1 MEKSKLQ
8 EIKNQFADV
17 WKQFQ
22 PGEASS
28 NLPPNDGAI
37 VKDVAVSSD
46 SITKVS
52 EISKRDLFTELSGPI
67 SRLNLPKV
75 NVDPWSAF
83 WLVLATMVGGTG
95 LTSYLLLIAVP
106 PTPSCQ
112 GIAPLSSDGE
122 RLYCAQVGAET
133 REVPKIRT
141 AVNLVKDWTEGHP
154 LYGEAQRLLT
164 VWSQDLTKIGRK
176 QLNSGEIQQAISTL
190 RVIPPTSPTYAKTQE
205 LIAKWSDQ
213 AQDSAS
219 IDAKFEQSIKL
230 GDWNGAFGI
239 LQSVQRMR
247 GSYWNTHKHEQMS
260 FKLAQERDAW
270 DKLQEA
276 KDAIEGKEFSSYT
289 VGARRSDLEV
299 NKPGKGKDKKEEVV
313 PLPTEPA
320 PIVKAMELANQIN
333 PKTYVYQQGQTLRS
347 AWSQQLVKL
356 TVDRYKAQNFNEAIA
371 IAQKVP
377 YDVAAYPEAQDWVK
391 LNQAS
396 VSAGKRHILALMDA
410 VTQTKRIQKTSPI
423 YTLAKGKQANWQ
435 GLLKQQTQLQWA
447 KTIASFQQP
456 ATLALAIETAKQVPA
471 QSEEGKSLQSE
482 ISNWSRQIETVDN
495 RVILAKATQIVANG
509 ATLVNLKA
517 AVHLAGKISKDRPMG
532 EEATTAVAGWTE
544 KIQTIE
550 DRPILENAQA
560 LAKQGQ
566 LSKAIEVGN
575 RIAPG
580 RALYHDM
587 QADVRYWSLE
597 LQEIADRRTLAQ
609 AIGTYRRGNISNA
622 IALAASIGR
631 RSPVYGES
639 RSYVADWRLL
649 LAPRMVEP
657 RTVTPRMVT
666 PRTIGNRWVENNS
679 EN

>member
-1 MEKSKLQ
+1 MEKSKFQ
-8 EIKNQFADV
+8 EIRTQVVDV

-22 PGEASS
+22 PGQPTHK
-28 NLPPNDGAI
+28 LPARNGAI
-37 VKDVAVSSD
+37 SEERLSD
-46 SITKVS
+46 NGSMTKVS
-52 EISKRDLFTELSGPI
+52 EISKRDLFTEISGPI
-67 SRLNLPKV
+67 SKLNLPKV

-83 WLVLATMVGGTG
+83 WVVLATMVGGTG

-141 AVNLVKDWTEGHP
+141 AVNLVKDWGESHP
-154 LYGEAQRLLT
+154 LYGEAQRLLAT
-164 VWSQDLTKIGRK
+164 WSQDLTRIGRK

-190 RVIPPTSPTYAKTQE
+190 KIVPPTSPAYDKTQE

-213 AQDSAS
+213 AKHSVS
-219 IDAKFEQSIKL
+219 IDAKFERSMKL
-230 GDWNGAFGI
+230 GDWNAAFGI

-289 VGARRSDLEV
+289 VGAKRPDLETASAS
-299 NKPGKGKDKKEEVV
+299 KQGKDAEVEEEL
-313 PLPTEPA
+313 LPTEPE
-320 PIVKAMELANQIN
+320 PIVKAMEIANQIN
-333 PKTYVYQQGQTLRS
+333 PKTYVYHQGQALRS
-347 AWSQQLVKL
+347 GWSQQLVSL
-356 TVDRYKAQNFNEAIA
+356 AVDRYKAQNFNEAIS

-377 YDVAAYPEAQDWVK
+377 DDVASYQEAQDWVK
-391 LNQAS
+391 LNQAH
-396 VSAGKRHILALMDA
+396 VAAGKRHLLALMDA
-410 VTQTKRIQKTSPI
+410 VAQTKQIAKTSPI
-423 YTLAKGKQANWQ
+423 YALAKGKQANWQ

-456 ATLALAIETAKQVPA
+456 ATLAMAIETAKQVPPN
-471 QSEEGKSLQSE
+471 SESGKALQSE
-482 ISNWSRQIETVDN
+482 IATWSRQIETVDN

-509 ATLVNLKA
+509 ASLTNLKA
-517 AVHLAGKISKDRPMG
+517 AVHLAGKITKDRPMG
-532 EEATTAVAGWTE
+532 EEVTVAVAEWTE

-550 DRPILENAQA
+550 DQPILENAQA
-560 LAKQGQ
+560 LAKQGH

-580 RALYHDM
+580 RALYKDM
-587 QADVRYWSLE
+587 QSDVRYWSLE
-597 LQEIADRRTLAQ
+597 LQEIADRRTLQQ
-609 AIGTYRRGNISNA
+609 AISTYRRGNISNA
-622 IALAASIGR
+622 INIAASIGR
-631 RSPVYGES
+631 RSPVYGEA

-649 LAPRMVEP
+649 IAPRMVGTQSITWE
-657 RTVTPRMVT
+657 
-666 PRTIGNRWVENNS
+666 
-679 EN
+679 

>member
-1 MEKSKLQ
+1 MEKNKLQ
-8 EIKNQFADV
+8 EIKNQFTDV

-22 PGEASS
+22 PGAATS
-28 NLPPNDGAI
+28 NLSPNDGAI
-37 VKDVAVSSD
+37 AKDVVASGD

-52 EISKRDLFTELSGPI
+52 EISKRDLFSEISGPI

-112 GIAPLSSDGE
+112 GIAPLSSDVE

-133 REVPKIRT
+133 REVPKIRA
-141 AVNLVKDWTEGHP
+141 AVNLVQDWTEGHP

-164 VWSQDLTKIGRK
+164 AWSQDLTKIGRK
-176 QLNSGEIQQAISTL
+176 QLNKGDIQQAISTL

-213 AQDSAS
+213 AKDSAS
-219 IDAKFEQSIKL
+219 IDAKFEQSIKT
-230 GDWNGAFGI
+230 GDWNAAFGI

-289 VGARRSDLEV
+289 VGAKRPDLEV
-299 NKPGKGKDKKEEVV
+299 NKKGKDKGKQAEVV

-320 PIVKAMELANQIN
+320 PILKAMELANQIN

-347 AWSQQLVKL
+347 SWSQQLVKL

-377 YDVAAYPEAQDWVK
+377 YDVPSYPEAQDWVK

-517 AVHLAGKISKDRPMG
+517 AVHLAEKISKDRPMG

-550 DRPILENAQA
+550 DLPILENAQA
-560 LAKQGQ
+560 LAKQGH

-649 LAPRMVEP
+649 LVP
-657 RTVTPRMVT
+657 RTVVT
-666 PRTIGNRWVENNS
+666 PRTIGTRLFEDNGER
-679 EN
+679 

>member
-8 EIKNQFADV
+8 EIKNQFTDV

-28 NLPPNDGAI
+28 DLPPNDGAI
-37 VKDVAVSSD
+37 IKDIAASSD

-52 EISKRDLFTELSGPI
+52 EISRRDLFTEISGPI

-112 GIAPLSSDGE
+112 GIAPLSSDVE

-164 VWSQDLTKIGRK
+164 AWSQDLTKIGRK
-176 QLNSGEIQQAISTL
+176 QLNSGDIQQAISTL
-190 RVIPPTSPTYAKTQE
+190 RVIPPTSPTYDKTQE

-213 AQDSAS
+213 AKDSAS
-219 IDAKFEQSIKL
+219 IDAKFEQSIKT
-230 GDWNGAFGI
+230 GDWNAAFGI

-289 VGARRSDLEV
+289 VGAKRPDLEV
-299 NKPGKGKDKKEEVV
+299 HKKGKDKDKKEEVV

-377 YDVAAYPEAQDWVK
+377 DDVASYAEAQDWVK

-396 VSAGKRHILALMDA
+396 VSAGKRHLLALMDA

-423 YTLAKGKQANWQ
+423 YILAKGKQANWQ

-509 ATLVNLKA
+509 ASLVNLKA

-532 EEATTAVAGWTE
+532 EEATAAVAGWTE

-560 LAKQGQ
+560 LAKQGH

-597 LQEIADRRTLAQ
+597 LQEIADRRTLEQ
-609 AIGTYRRGNISNA
+609 AIATYRRGNISNA
-622 IALAASIGR
+622 ISLAASIGR

-649 LAPRMVEP
+649 IAPR
-657 RTVTPRMVT
+657 VTPRMVT

>member
-1 MEKSKLQ
+1 MEKNKLQ
-8 EIKNQFADV
+8 EIKNQFTDV

-22 PGEASS
+22 PGQAPT

-37 VKDVAVSSD
+37 AEDNSANSN
-46 SITKVS
+46 SITRVS
-52 EISKRDLFTELSGPI
+52 EISKRDLFTEISGPI

-106 PTPSCQ
+106 PTPNCR
-112 GIAPLSSDGE
+112 GIAPLSSDVE
-122 RLYCAQVGAET
+122 RLYCAQVSAET
-133 REVPKIRT
+133 REVPKIRA
-141 AVNLVKDWTEGHP
+141 AVNLVQDWTESHP
-154 LYGEAQRLLT
+154 LYGEAQRLLAA
-164 VWSQDLTKIGRK
+164 WSQDLTKIGRK
-176 QLNSGEIQQAISTL
+176 QLNSGDIQQAISTL
-190 RVIPPTSPTYAKTQE
+190 KVIPPTSPTYAKTQE

-213 AQDSAS
+213 AKDSAS
-219 IDAKFEQSIKL
+219 IDAKFEQSMKT
-230 GDWNGAFGI
+230 GDWNTAFGI

-289 VGARRSDLEV
+289 VGAKRPEFEGEQ
-299 NKPGKGKDKKEEVV
+299 KAKGKDKQAEVV

-333 PKTYVYQQGQTLRS
+333 PKTYVYEQGQSLRS

-377 YDVAAYPEAQDWVK
+377 DDVASYPEAQDWVK

-396 VSAGKRHILALMDA
+396 VSAGKRHLLALMDA
-410 VTQTKRIQKTSPI
+410 VTQTKRIPKTSPI

-471 QSEEGKSLQSE
+471 QSEAGKSVQSE

-509 ATLVNLKA
+509 ASLVNLKA

-532 EEATTAVAGWTE
+532 EEATAAVAGWTE

-550 DRPILENAQA
+550 DKPILENAQA
-560 LAKQGQ
+560 LAKQGH
-566 LSKAIEVGN
+566 LSQAIEVAN

-597 LQEIADRRTLAQ
+597 LQEIADRRTLEQ

-622 IALAASIGR
+622 IGLAASIGR
-631 RSPVYGES
+631 RSPVYGEA

-649 LAPRMVEP
+649 VAPRP
-657 RTVTPRMVT
+657 VTPRMVT

>member
-8 EIKNQFADV
+8 EIKNQFTDV

-22 PGEASS
+22 PGEAPG

-37 VKDVAVSSD
+37 VKDVAASSD

-52 EISKRDLFTELSGPI
+52 EISRRDLFTEISGPI

-112 GIAPLSSDGE
+112 GIAPLSSDVE

-133 REVPKIRT
+133 REVPKIRV

-164 VWSQDLTKIGRK
+164 AWSQDLTKIGRK
-176 QLNSGEIQQAISTL
+176 QLNGGEIQQAISTL

-213 AQDSAS
+213 AKDSAS
-219 IDAKFEQSIKL
+219 IDAKFEQSIKT
-230 GDWNGAFGI
+230 GDWNTAFGI

-289 VGARRSDLEV
+289 VGAKRPDLEV
-299 NKPGKGKDKKEEVV
+299 HKKGKDKDKKEEVV

-333 PKTYVYQQGQTLRS
+333 PKTYVYHQGQTLRS

-377 YDVAAYPEAQDWVK
+377 YDVASYPEAQDWVK

-396 VSAGKRHILALMDA
+396 VSAGKRHLLALMDA

-532 EEATTAVAGWTE
+532 EEATVAVAGWTE

-560 LAKQGQ
+560 LAKQGH

-597 LQEIADRRTLAQ
+597 LQEIADRRTLEQ
-609 AIGTYRRGNISNA
+609 AIATYRRGNISNA
-622 IALAASIGR
+622 IGLAASIGR

-649 LAPRMVEP
+649 IAPRQVTP
-657 RTVTPRMVT
+657 RQVVPRMVT